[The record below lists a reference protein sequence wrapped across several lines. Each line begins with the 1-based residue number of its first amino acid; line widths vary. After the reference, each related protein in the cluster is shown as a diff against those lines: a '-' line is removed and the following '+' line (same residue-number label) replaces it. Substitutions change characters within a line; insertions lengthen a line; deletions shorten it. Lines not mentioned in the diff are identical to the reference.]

1 MFFRS
6 ITKQDACSDL
16 ALCTLPYKDLF
27 VFYRRNY
34 FIISLLNCSL
44 SIASLEFIMEK
55 TTKRKGEFHKKDHG
69 VNGKNILE
77 SLSGIIASFGI
88 PEKSHRNRAT
98 KPRR

>member
-1 MFFRS
+1 
-6 ITKQDACSDL
+6 
-16 ALCTLPYKDLF
+16 
-27 VFYRRNY
+27 
-34 FIISLLNCSL
+34 
-44 SIASLEFIMEK
+44 MEK